1 MTRSIPDAL
10 TKSPAHIITVTPPIL
25 TAWISHLTPR
35 EAIMEKYPDMT
46 TVFAMFD
53 RAMETFQERGRADE
67 SYQFIMDQSEAIAFY
82 NAIEDFNDS
91 LLVKASS

>member
-10 TKSPAHIITVTPPIL
+10 VKSPAHIFNVTPPVL
-25 TAWISHLTPR
+25 TAWIAHLIPR
-35 EAIMEKYPDMT
+35 DEIIAKYSDMD

-53 RAMETFQERGRADE
+53 RALETFQERGRDDE
-67 SYQFIMDQSEAIAFY
+67 SYQFVMTQSEAIAFY